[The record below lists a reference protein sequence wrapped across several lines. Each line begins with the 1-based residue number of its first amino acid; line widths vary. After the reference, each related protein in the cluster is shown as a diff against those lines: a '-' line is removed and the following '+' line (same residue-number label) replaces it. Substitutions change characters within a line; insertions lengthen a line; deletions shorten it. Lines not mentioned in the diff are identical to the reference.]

1 VTGVRLTHIGGPTV
15 LIQVGGWR
23 LLAKEAEEFV
33 RALDLEYGRKPSTF
47 H

>member
-1 VTGVRLTHIGGPTV
+1 MSAAGGF
-15 LIQVGGWR
+15 W
-23 LLAKEAEEFV
+23 AKEAEEFV